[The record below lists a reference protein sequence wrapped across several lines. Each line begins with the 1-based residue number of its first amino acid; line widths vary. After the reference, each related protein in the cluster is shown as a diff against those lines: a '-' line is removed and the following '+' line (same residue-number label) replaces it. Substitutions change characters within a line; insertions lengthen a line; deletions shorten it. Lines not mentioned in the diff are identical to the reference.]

1 MSVRKKVKWISLG
14 AFFSLVP
21 VIAISA
27 VDGTTTPTFTPLKS
41 SLAADTLARQLGW
54 IQAPSA
60 RCGGYYLEE
69 PFAFPVGVEKVN
81 SIETTGQQG
90 LFSLRGTSVIEGKVT
105 INRAG
110 QQITTNKAYLYRDA
124 SGKINAVEMIGN
136 VHLREPNTLI
146 VAKEGRYDFVT
157 NEKVMRKILYRTS
170 LNSVKDT
177 TGKSTLSIAGPKVAE
192 RETLHERKI
201 TKMTAW
207 GKAYEFKQTEPKIF
221 KFARASFTTCPPIS
235 PMWRL
240 RASHIVL
247 DKNTGRGYATNA
259 RILVKQVPVF
269 YTPYINFSID
279 NQRKTGFLW
288 PVLGA
293 PNKWG
298 PTILTPFYWNMAP
311 NYDSTITPGYLS
323 KRGVQISDNF
333 RYLTPYNTGNL
344 DVSILP
350 GDRDFRD
357 FQTSAKEEYSNSSD
371 PAVQAELSRLLNTS
385 NTRRALAWR
394 DQGRFSDHWHSK
406 VDFNYAGDDYYMQ
419 DFGNTLNEITQNQLL
434 EQAELEY
441 KSTHTDFIGRL
452 QAYQTLHPISENEPP
467 IQNQYRRLPQL
478 MLNLD
483 YPEQKYGLEYFAN
496 NEATHFDINKT
507 PGSST
512 LLPVGNRI
520 NVQPGISLPLT
531 WPYFYINPRL
541 QLALTHYDLQQT
553 AQTNTPDSIQR
564 SLPIFDIASGF
575 ALNRDLNLF
584 GYLFHQTLEPQVY
597 YTYIPYRNQASIPL
611 FDTTINTLTYD
622 QIFNYNRFTGID
634 RIGDANQIG
643 VGVTTRLIDQ
653 ETGLEKVRIGVGEI
667 IYFANRLVT
676 QCNDDSCSDNPSNHS
691 NYQRLSPVSGIIDY
705 HIQERWHFTTNAIWN
720 PVSKQ
725 IDNSTLTLQYTQ
737 DPQRVMNFGFT
748 FARSGDVLSGI
759 VTNSPRNNL
768 KVTDISFAWP
778 FLHDVSAVGRWSYN
792 WNHQHLQNLLYGL
805 QYESCCWAVQFV
817 GGRAFTGLDPSNNQS
832 FNYNNEFYIQFALK
846 GLGNVGKDPSAL
858 LGNITG
864 YQSQFGQVI

>member
-1 MSVRKKVKWISLG
+1 M
-14 AFFSLVP
+14 FTLVP

-27 VDGTTTPTFTPLKS
+27 ASGTPNTSPTLMTH
-41 SLAADTLARQLGW
+41 SLTADSLARQLGW
-54 IQAPSA
+54 VVSDSA

-69 PFAFPVGVEKVN
+69 PFAFPVGVEKAN

-90 LFSLRGTSVIEGKVT
+90 MFSLRGTSVIEGKVT
-105 INRAG
+105 INRSG
-110 QQITTNKAYLYRDA
+110 QQITANKAYLYRDP
-124 SGKINAVEMIGN
+124 SGKINAIEMIGD

-146 VAKEGRYDFVT
+146 VAKQGRYDFT
-157 NEKVMRKILYRTS
+157 TDEKSLRKILYRTS
-170 LNSVKDT
+170 LNSVSQP
-177 TGKSTLSIAGPKVAE
+177 TGKKTLRVTGPKVAE
-192 RETLHERKI
+192 QETLHERKI

-207 GKAYEFKQTEPKIF
+207 GKAYEFKQTEPKIYR
-221 KFARASFTTCPPIS
+221 FARASFTTCPPIS

-240 RASHIVL
+240 RASKIIL

-259 RILVKQVPVF
+259 RILVKSVPIF

-288 PVLGA
+288 PVIGA
-293 PNKWG
+293 PGKWG
-298 PTILTPFYWNMAP
+298 PTLLTPFYWNIAP
-311 NYDSTITPGYLS
+311 NYDTTITPGYLS

-333 RYLTPYNTGNL
+333 RYLTPLNYGN
-344 DVSILP
+344 VEFSILP
-350 GDRDFRD
+350 GDKDFRY
-357 FQTSAKEEYSNSSD
+357 FQAASKQEYGANTD
-371 PAVQAELSRLLNTS
+371 PAVQAELSRLSNAS

-394 DQGRFSDHWHSK
+394 DQARFSEHWSSK

-434 EQAELEY
+434 EQADLEY
-441 KSTHTDFIGRL
+441 KSINWNFIGRL

-467 IQNQYRRLPQL
+467 IQNQYQRLPQL
-478 MLNLD
+478 VLNVD
-483 YPEQKYGLEYFAN
+483 YPEQKFGLEYFAN
-496 NEATHFDINKT
+496 NEVTHFDIHKT
-507 PGSST
+507 PGSNT
-512 LLPVGNRI
+512 LLPIGNRLNI
-520 NVQPGISLPLT
+520 QPGASLPLT

-541 QLALTHYDLQQT
+541 QIALTDYNLHQT
-553 AQTNTPDSIQR
+553 AQTATPTNIQR

-575 ALNRDLNLF
+575 SLNRDLNLF
-584 GYLFHQTLEPQVY
+584 GYMFQQTLEPQAY

-622 QIFNYNRFTGID
+622 QIFNYNRFSGID

-653 ETGLEKVRIGVGEI
+653 NSGLEKVRIGVGEI

-676 QCNDDSCSDNPSNHS
+676 QCNDDSCSDNPTNHS
-691 NYQRLSPVSGIIDY
+691 NYQRLSPVSGVIDY
-705 HIQERWHFTTNAIWN
+705 HIQDRWHFTTNAIWN

-725 IDNSTLTLQYTQ
+725 VDNTTLTLQYLQ
-737 DPQRVMNFGFT
+737 DPLRVVNFGFN
-748 FARSGDVLSGI
+748 FARSGDALSGI
-759 VTNSPRNNL
+759 VSTSPSNNL

-778 FLHDVSAVGRWSYN
+778 FLHDLSAVGRWSYN

-817 GGRAFTGLDPSNNQS
+817 GGRAFTGLDPANNQS

-846 GLGNVGKDPSAL
+846 GLGNVGKDPSGL